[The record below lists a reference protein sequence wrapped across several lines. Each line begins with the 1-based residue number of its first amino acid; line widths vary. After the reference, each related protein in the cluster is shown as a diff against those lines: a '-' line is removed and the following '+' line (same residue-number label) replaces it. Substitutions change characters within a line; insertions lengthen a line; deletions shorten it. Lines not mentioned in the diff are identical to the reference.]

1 MASIKKGSRRIQ
13 SVRVLTC
20 SRCGLPT
27 THTLYDTENKVY
39 KCTICGS
46 TIKFIM
52 SNSLIK

>member
-1 MASIKKGSRRIQ
+1 MASTKKGSRRIQ

-20 SRCGLPT
+20 SSLPT

-46 TIKFIM
+46 TIK
-52 SNSLIK
+52 L

>member
-1 MASIKKGSRRIQ
+1 MASTKKAPKKAPKKGSRRIQ

-46 TIKFIM
+46 TIK
-52 SNSLIK
+52 L

>member
-1 MASIKKGSRRIQ
+1 MASTKKAPKKGSRRIQ

-20 SRCGLPT
+20 SRCG

-46 TIKFIM
+46 TIK
-52 SNSLIK
+52 L